1 MFRRFQKRHV
11 AELSAEIL
19 SFDKELIN
27 SLGTDY
33 MRKTGS
39 LLAYFRKFAK
49 FKFSFHLSQVKR
61 NLISSIKH
69 FISELAHEL
78 SKDLRLGK

>member
-1 MFRRFQKRHV
+1 MFGRFQKRHV

-39 LLAYFRKFAK
+39 LLAYFRNFAK

-61 NLISSIKH
+61 NFISSIKH